1 MSQAKA
7 IEAPGAGHKYRTAPV
22 PSLKMPKG
30 IPYIIGNEAA
40 ERFSFYGMK
49 GILVIFMTSYLYM
62 MTGATGHESMPEPK
76 AIANYHLFTTAVYF
90 TPILGALIADIL
102 LGKYLTIISL
112 SIVYCLGHGVLAL
125 MGASEGMNP
134 GLMLFLGLGLISLGS
149 GGIKPCVSAH
159 VGDQFGQT
167 NGHLLSKVFGW
178 FYFAINTGAFLST
191 LMTPWFLE
199 WYGPHLAFGV
209 PGVLMVIAT
218 IMFWMGRKVFIHVPP
233 GGLKWFKETF
243 SWRGISA
250 ILKLSVIY
258 IFVAVFW
265 ALFDQTGSS
274 WVLQAQDLDRNWL
287 GVEWLSSQIQA
298 VNPIMILILIP
309 VFSFLIYPAVNRVF
323 TLTPIRKISIG
334 LFIMVIGFSMVAV
347 LQESID
353 AGLRPSIGWQI
364 AAYAILTASEVMVS
378 ITCLEFSYT
387 QAPRTMKSIIM
398 AVFLVSVSLGNV
410 FTAVVY
416 NVILVDSKASPAKAL
431 AASFGRDHVSG
442 EPVDP
447 DRALHAADAHM
458 GYETLPDGGFALEL
472 AGIDGVLGSED
483 DIKLGFAPEGQ
494 MTEFVSDEA
503 DAIKQGIDRVG
514 AYWEANHRLPS
525 TEYGGEL
532 VESLKDPWGQPL
544 RYLLSSGTAFI
555 VSSDGP
561 DREWQSEY
569 DIRAE
574 VDVTSLTPDEQ
585 AKADAPSEDRGW
597 LAWSHPDET
606 WMQRRQAEIDAKKRA
621 GREGEDQE
629 AGGDTSAA
637 AAFDSHIRWD
647 VGGATTMTGASYFW
661 FFTWLMLGTAIV
673 FVPVGCL
680 YRPKTYL
687 QEEVESKPEVSS

>member
-1 MSQAKA
+1 MSQMSDSTSSLSQRLR
-7 IEAPGAGHKYRTAPV
+7 HKYRTAPV
-22 PSLKMPKG
+22 PSTKMPRG

-49 GILVIFMTSYLYM
+49 GILVIFMTSYLFM
-62 MTGATGHESMPEPK
+62 LPGAIGNEPMPESK
-76 AIANYHLFTTAVYF
+76 AIENYHFFTTAVYF
-90 TPILGALIADIL
+90 TPIFGALIADIL

-112 SIVYCLGHGVLAL
+112 SIVYCAGHGVLAL
-125 MGASEGMNP
+125 MGVNDGVNP
-134 GLMLFLGLGLISLGS
+134 GLMLFLGLGLISIGS

-159 VGDQFGQT
+159 VGDQFGAT
-167 NGHLLSKVFGW
+167 NGHLVSKVFGW

-199 WYGPHLAFGV
+199 WYGPHLAFGI

-218 IMFWMGRKVFIHVPP
+218 IVFWMGRKVFIHVPP

-274 WVLQAQDLDRNWL
+274 WVLQAENLDRNWL

-309 VFSFLIYPAVNRVF
+309 LFSFLIYPAVNRVF
-323 TLTPIRKISIG
+323 KLTPIRKISIG
-334 LFIMVIGFSMVAV
+334 LFIMVIGFSMVAL

-353 AGLRPSIGWQI
+353 SGLRPSIGWQI

-398 AVFLVSVSLGNV
+398 AIFLVSVSLGNV
-410 FTAVVY
+410 FTAVV
-416 NVILVDSKASPAKAL
+416 NHVIQVDSNASPAKQL
-431 AASFGRDHVSG
+431 AASFGKDHVSG
-442 EPVDP
+442 EHADR
-447 DRALHAADAHM
+447 DRAGDAANAKM
-458 GYETLPDGGFALEL
+458 NYEELPDGGFALKL
-472 AGIDGVLGSED
+472 AGVDGVLGSED
-483 DIKLGFAPEGQ
+483 DIRLGFAPEGD
-494 MTEFVSDEA
+494 MSGFVEDEA
-503 DAIKQGIDRVG
+503 NAIKQGIDRIG
-514 AYWEANHRLPS
+514 AYWETNHRLP
-525 TEYGGEL
+525 TVDQGTEL
-532 VESLKDPWGQPL
+532 VEQLKDPWGQSL
-544 RYLLSSGTAFI
+544 RYQLKSDKLFI
-555 VSSDGP
+555 VTSDGP
-561 DREWQSEY
+561 DKIWQSQY

-574 VDVTSLTPDEQ
+574 VDVTSLTRVEQ
-585 AKADAPSEDRGW
+585 DKADAASEGGDW
-597 LAWSHPDET
+597 LAWSHPEQT
-606 WMQRRQAEIDAKKRA
+606 WLERRQAELDA
-621 GREGEDQE
+621 DE
-629 AGGDTSAA
+629 AARSQSDDASTDPDETPPGT
-637 AAFDSHIRWD
+637 FTTNIRWD

-680 YRPKTYL
+680 YRPQTYL
-687 QEEVESKPEVSS
+687 QEEAE

>member
-1 MSQAKA
+1 MSQAKM

-62 MTGATGHESMPEPK
+62 MTGASGNEPMPEAK

-258 IFVAVFW
+258 LFVAVFW

-398 AVFLVSVSLGNV
+398 ATFLVSVSLGNV

-416 NVILVDSKASPAKAL
+416 NVILIDSKASPAKAL
-431 AASFGRDHVSG
+431 AASFGRDHVRG

-447 DRALHAADAHM
+447 DRALHAADANM
-458 GYETLPDGGFALEL
+458 GYETLLDGGFALEL

-494 MTEFVSDEA
+494 MTEFVNDEA

-525 TEYGGEL
+525 TEHGGEL
-532 VESLKDPWGQPL
+532 VESLNDPWGQPL
-544 RYLLSSGTAFI
+544 RYLLSSGRSFI
-555 VSSDGP
+555 VSSNGP

-585 AKADAPSEDRGW
+585 VKAGAPSEGRGW

-621 GREGEDQE
+621 GREGEDRE
-629 AGGDTSAA
+629 AGGDTSVA
-637 AAFDSHIRWD
+637 AAFDSDIRWD
-647 VGGATTMTGASYFW
+647 VGGATTMAGASLFW

-673 FVPVGCL
+673 FVPVGYL
-680 YRPKTYL
+680 YRPQTYL
-687 QEEVESKPEVSS
+687 QEEAAD

>member
-1 MSQAKA
+1 MSQDKMKA
-7 IEAPGAGHKYRTAPV
+7 PALAGHKYRTAPS
-22 PSLKMPKG
+22 PSAKMPKG

-49 GILVIFMTSYLYM
+49 GILVVFMTSYLFM
-62 MTGATGHESMPEPK
+62 MPGATGEAMAEPK
-76 AIANYHLFTTAVYF
+76 AIENYHLFTTAVYF
-90 TPILGALIADIL
+90 TPILGALLADIL

-112 SIVYCLGHGVLAL
+112 SIVYCLGHGVLAF
-125 MGASEGMNP
+125 MGMNDGINP
-134 GLMLFLGLGLISLGS
+134 GLMLFLGLGLISIGS

-159 VGDQFGQT
+159 VGDQFGAS

-178 FYFAINTGAFLST
+178 FYFSINTGAFLST

-209 PGVLMVIAT
+209 PGVLMVLAT
-218 IMFWMGRKVFIHVPP
+218 ILFWMGRHSFIHVPP

-258 IFVAVFW
+258 VFVAVFW

-309 VFSFLIYPAVNRVF
+309 LFSFVIYPAVNRVF

-334 LFIMVIGFSMVAV
+334 LFIMVVGFGMVAL

-353 AGLRPSIGWQI
+353 QGLRPSIGWQI

-398 AVFLVSVSLGNV
+398 AIFLVSVSLGNV
-410 FTAVVY
+410 FTAVV
-416 NVILVDSKASPAKAL
+416 NHVILVDSPDGAAKEL
-431 AASFGRDHVSG
+431 AASFGKDHTDG
-442 EPVDP
+442 KNP
-447 DRALHAADAHM
+447 DRDRVADAAQAGFQYSELGEGH
-458 GYETLPDGGFALEL
+458 FALSL
-472 AGIDGVLGSED
+472 RGLDGVLGSED
-483 DIKLGFAPEGQ
+483 DIKLGFAPEGE
-494 MTEFVSDEA
+494 MTDFVNDEA
-503 DAIKQGIDRVG
+503 AAIKTGIDRVG
-514 AYWEANHRLPS
+514 EYWETNHRLPTTKQGS
-525 TEYGGEL
+525 EL
-532 VESLKDPWGQPL
+532 VQSLKDPWGQPL
-544 RYLLSSGTAFI
+544 RYLLESGKSFLVT
-555 VSSDGP
+555 SDGP
-561 DREWQSEY
+561 DRVWQSEY

-574 VDVTSLTPDEQ
+574 VDVSSLTPDEH
-585 AKADAPSEDRGW
+585 AKASASGDGVDW
-597 LAWSHPDET
+597 LSWSHPDQT
-606 WMQRRQAEIDAKKRA
+606 WLEARQAELDRA
-621 GREGEDQE
+621 GSSLLDESTQGEGDLEPGQFNSDI
-629 AGGDTSAA
+629 
-637 AAFDSHIRWD
+637 HWD

-673 FVPVGCL
+673 FVPVGCV
-680 YRPKTYL
+680 YRAQTYL
-687 QEEVESKPEVSS
+687 QTEGEASSA

>member
-1 MSQAKA
+1 MSQDTMTGSVAA
-7 IEAPGAGHKYRTAPV
+7 DHKYRTSPAV
-22 PSLKMPKG
+22 TTKMPKG

-49 GILVIFMTSYLYM
+49 GILVVFMTSYLFM
-62 MTGATGHESMPEPK
+62 MPGATGEAMAEPK
-76 AIANYHLFTTAVYF
+76 AIENYHLFTTFVYF
-90 TPILGALIADIL
+90 TPILGALLADIL

-125 MGASEGMNP
+125 MGMNDGVNP
-134 GLMLFLGLGLISLGS
+134 GLMLFLGLGLISIGS

-159 VGDQFGQT
+159 VGDQFGAS

-178 FYFAINTGAFLST
+178 FYFSINIGAFLST

-209 PGVLMVIAT
+209 PGVLMVVAT
-218 IMFWMGRKVFIHVPP
+218 IMFWMGRKSFIHVPP
-233 GGLKWFKETF
+233 GGMKWFRETF

-309 VFSFLIYPAVNRVF
+309 LFSFLIYPAVNRVF
-323 TLTPIRKISIG
+323 TLTAIRKISIG
-334 LFIMVIGFSMVAV
+334 LFLMVIGFGMVAL

-353 AGLRPSIGWQI
+353 QGLRPSIGWQI

-387 QAPRTMKSIIM
+387 QAPRRMKSIIM
-398 AVFLVSVSLGNV
+398 AIFLVSVSLGNV
-410 FTAVVY
+410 FTAVV
-416 NVILVDSKASPAKAL
+416 NHVILIESPDGAAKEL
-431 AASFGRDHVSG
+431 AASFGKDHVTG
-442 EPVDP
+442 EHP
-447 DRALHAADAHM
+447 DRDRAAEAAKA
-458 GYETLPDGGFALEL
+458 GFQYSELGDGQFALSL
-472 AGIDGVLGSED
+472 GGIDGILGSED

-494 MTEFVSDEA
+494 MTDFVNDEA
-503 DAIKQGIDRVG
+503 AAIRIGIDRVG
-514 AYWEANHRLPS
+514 EYWHTHHRLPTTKQGS
-525 TEYGGEL
+525 EL
-532 VESLKDPWGQPL
+532 VYTLKDPWGQPL
-544 RYLLSSGTAFI
+544 RYLLESGKSFI
-555 VSSDGP
+555 VTNDGP
-561 DREWQSEY
+561 DMVWQSEY

-574 VDVTSLTPDEQ
+574 VDVTSLTPDEH
-585 AKADAPSEDRGW
+585 AKASVPVKGGGW
-597 LAWSHPDET
+597 LSWSHPEKT
-606 WMQRRQAEIDAKKRA
+606 WLQRRQAELERIDAAASPADVSTNVDVVR
-621 GREGEDQE
+621 GPGE
-629 AGGDTSAA
+629 
-637 AAFDSHIRWD
+637 FDSDIQWD

-673 FVPVGCL
+673 FVPVGYF
-680 YRPKTYL
+680 YRAQTYL
-687 QEEVESKPEVSS
+687 QEEVK

>member
-1 MSQAKA
+1 MTQMSDSVST
-7 IEAPGAGHKYRTAPV
+7 GHKYRTAPV

-49 GILVIFMTSYLYM
+49 GILVIFMTSYLFM
-62 MTGATGHESMPEPK
+62 LPGATGNEPMPEPK
-76 AIANYHLFTTAVYF
+76 AIENYHLFTTAVYF

-112 SIVYCLGHGVLAL
+112 SIVYCAGHGVLAL
-125 MGASEGMNP
+125 MGADDGISP

-159 VGDQFGQT
+159 VGDQFGAT
-167 NGHLLSKVFGW
+167 NGHLISKVFGW

-209 PGVLMVIAT
+209 PGVLMVLAT

-250 ILKLSVIY
+250 IAKLSVIY

-274 WVLQAQDLDRNWL
+274 WVLQAEDLDRNWL

-309 VFSFLIYPAVNRVF
+309 VFSFIIYPAVNRVF
-323 TLTPIRKISIG
+323 RLTAIRKISIG
-334 LFIMVIGFSMVAV
+334 LFIMVVGFSMVAW

-398 AVFLVSVSLGNV
+398 AIFLVSVSLGNV
-410 FTAVVY
+410 FTAVV
-416 NVILVDSKASPAKAL
+416 NHVILVDSTAAPAKEL

-442 EPVDP
+442 EHA
-447 DRALHAADAHM
+447 DRDRTADAADVKMH
-458 GYETLPDGGFALEL
+458 YEALPDGGFALEL
-472 AGIDGVLGSED
+472 AGVDGVLGSED
-483 DIKLGFAPEGQ
+483 DIKLGFAEEGQ
-494 MTEFVSDEA
+494 LEGFVHAEA
-503 DAIKQGIDRVG
+503 DAIKEGIDRIG
-514 AYWEANHRLPS
+514 SYWETNHRLPS
-525 TEYGGEL
+525 TEQGSEL
-532 VESLKDPWGQPL
+532 VEDLQDPWGQSL
-544 RYLLSSGTAFI
+544 RYLQRSGKSFI

-561 DREWQSEY
+561 DKVWQSEY

-574 VDVTSLTPDEQ
+574 VDVASLTPEEQ
-585 AKADAPSEDRGW
+585 AQADVTDEGGDW
-597 LAWSHPDET
+597 LAWSHPEHT
-606 WMQRRQAEIDAKKRA
+606 WMQRRQAEIDAKEAARSKDSDA
-621 GREGEDQE
+621 TSDED
-629 AGGDTSAA
+629 SAA
-637 AAFDSHIRWD
+637 PGEFDAKIRWD

-680 YRPKTYL
+680 YRPQTYL
-687 QEEVESKPEVSS
+687 QEEVE